1 MNKAVARAPISGETL
16 LLIAAVGAAVIGVL
30 FYNVM
35 PLYLGTMQDSLHLT
49 ASQIGFV
56 ASAFFLGFN
65 ISSASSY
72 FWVRKLPIRSTVAG
86 CVVGMALLLGT
97 SAFVVNYAA
106 VLGLSALVGA
116 CSGAVASVAATL
128 LGDARNAA
136 RWFGVKVAAESLGG
150 VVLLFALPAA
160 LVPALGF
167 KGTLLGMLAMIGL
180 LFPLLIFLGKTPI
193 GESDCAVAG
202 SSHDGIDF
210 KAESDMRSE
219 PSGGS
224 HRSLPALLWS
234 RRAVWFG
241 IFAMLL
247 FFVGGSGVWAFEER
261 IASNYGFDP
270 TWVGRVLGISL
281 IFAVIGP
288 LVSGAI
294 GEKFGNRVPFVIA
307 CIFTVGGIVAIAGS
321 SHVAFY
327 YALGACAFMFG
338 WGGGMPFIYSKVA
351 MEDPDGRHLALT
363 IPAIGI
369 GSMLGPGITGMFYG
383 DGSIVVLQWMSVI
396 TVALAAALIWFSHSQ
411 PSPASAPA

>member
-1 MNKAVARAPISGETL
+1 MTDVSTKRAMSKEML

-35 PLYLGTMQDSLHLT
+35 PLYLGSMQDSLHLT

-65 ISSASSY
+65 LASASSY
-72 FWVRKLPIRSTVAG
+72 FWVRKLPIRSTVTA
-86 CVVGMALLLGT
+86 CVLVMAALLGL
-97 SAFVVNYAA
+97 SAFVVNYVGILA
-106 VLGLSALVGA
+106 LSSLVGA
-116 CSGAVASVAATL
+116 ASGAVASIAATL
-128 LGDARNAA
+128 VGDAKNAA
-136 RWFGVKVAAESLGG
+136 RWFGVKVAAESFGG
-150 VVLLFALPAA
+150 VVLLFVLPVA

-167 KGTLLGMLAMIGL
+167 KGTIIGMLVLIGL
-180 LFPLLIFLGKTPI
+180 LFPLLAFLGKSPI
-193 GESDCAVAG
+193 GESVNEATGLSDGAARRFSSGDAISGGVAG
-202 SSHDGIDF
+202 L
-210 KAESDMRSE
+210 
-219 PSGGS
+219 PS
-224 HRSLPALLWS
+224 LVALLWS

-261 IASNYGFDP
+261 IATNYGFDP
-270 TWVGRVLGISL
+270 AWVGGVLGISL

-288 LVSGAI
+288 LVSGAV
-294 GEKFGNRVPFVIA
+294 GQKFGNRVPFVIA
-307 CIFTVGGIVAIAGS
+307 CIFTVMGILALAGS
-321 SHVAFY
+321 NQVAFY
-327 YALGACAFMFG
+327 YALGACGFMLG

-369 GSMLGPGITGMFYG
+369 GSMLGPAITGMFYG

-396 TVALAAALIWFSHSQ
+396 TVALAAVLIWFAHTQ
-411 PSPASAPA
+411 ASPVAARA

>member
-1 MNKAVARAPISGETL
+1 MTDVSKKNAISREML

-35 PLYLGTMQDSLHLT
+35 PLYLGSMQDSLHLT

-65 ISSASSY
+65 LASASSY
-72 FWVRKLPIRSTVAG
+72 FWVRKLPIRTTVTT
-86 CVVGMALLLGT
+86 CVLAMAALLGV
-97 SAFVVNYAA
+97 SAFVSNYVGILA
-106 VLGLSALVGA
+106 LSSLVGA
-116 CSGAVASVAATL
+116 SSGAVASIAATL
-128 LGDARNAA
+128 VGDAKNAA

-150 VVLLFALPAA
+150 VVLLFVLPVA

-167 KGTLLGMLAMIGL
+167 KGTIIGMLVLIGF
-180 LFPLLIFLGKTPI
+180 LFPLLAFLGKGPI
-193 GESDCAVAG
+193 GDGASEAAGESGELSQKFA
-202 SSHDGIDF
+202 SS
-210 KAESDMRSE
+210 ESEGRSARGQ
-219 PSGGS
+219 PS
-224 HRSLPALLWS
+224 LIALLWS

-261 IASNYGFDP
+261 IATNYGFDP
-270 TWVGRVLGISL
+270 AWVGGVLGISL

-288 LVSGAI
+288 LVSGAV
-294 GEKFGNRVPFVIA
+294 GQKFGNRVPFVIA
-307 CIFTVGGIVAIAGS
+307 CVFTVMGILALAGS
-321 SHVAFY
+321 NNVAFY
-327 YALGACAFMFG
+327 YALGACGFMLG

-369 GSMLGPGITGMFYG
+369 GSMLGPAITGMFYG

-396 TVALAAALIWFSHSQ
+396 TVALAAVLIWFAHTQ
-411 PSPASAPA
+411 TSPVAERA